1 MPAHAADPVPSRA
14 PEDPARGHAPTAGQA
29 LDDTVPQG
37 EAPSPFTR
45 RVWKVAAIAALVVAS
60 FLVLA
65 YAPEAALLVFA
76 AVWFGAALR
85 HPSAKL
91 ADKLGC
97 ADNTGLGVVVTVLVA
112 ALLAA
117 VVFAGWRV
125 SGKVDELTSNLGE
138 ARGAVERQLQERGM
152 SGVVDAVPDPIKIVG
167 GLMGSGGTS
176 GQSPAQR
183 VLTAPLTFGVYALFI
198 FFAGLFLAINPRE
211 YRDGAVGLF
220 PEHQRDKLR
229 GVMDTCGDALWSWSK
244 ARATAMAITGV
255 LTGLALWALGIPM
268 AFTLAVLTALLVF
281 IPNIGAVLAAIPPLL
296 LAFGPDQGAY
306 TPLWVLL
313 AYVGVQL
320 VESYIITP
328 NVIREG
334 TGVPPAL
341 VISAQLVFG
350 ILFGALGVLFATPI
364 VLVTMIFVTRY
375 WVHGGLGDTE
385 VDVPGGD

>member
-1 MPAHAADPVPSRA
+1 MPATLPTDTRGDAAGNAVPV
-14 PEDPARGHAPTAGQA
+14 ENQA

-45 RVWKVAAIAALVVAS
+45 RVWKVAAIGALVTAS
-60 FLVLA
+60 FLVLC

-76 AVWFGAALR
+76 AVWFGSALR
-85 HPSAKL
+85 HPAV
-91 ADKLGC
+91 KLGEKLGMGPKI
-97 ADNTGLGVVVTVLVA
+97 GLTLVVLTLVVG
-112 ALLAA
+112 LLMA
-117 VVFAGWRV
+117 VFLAGWRV
-125 SGKVDELTSNLGE
+125 SGRIDQLVENLST
-138 ARGAVERQLQERGM
+138 ARGSLETRLTEQGM
-152 SGVVDAVPDPIKIVG
+152 GGVVDAVPDPMKIVG
-167 GLMGSGGTS
+167 GLMGSGSG
-176 GQSPAQR
+176 GQSATQR
-183 VLTAPLTFGVYALFI
+183 VLTAPLTFSVYALFI
-198 FFAGLFLAINPRE
+198 FFTGLFLAITPRE

-220 PEHQRDKLR
+220 PEHQREKLR

-244 ARATAMAITGV
+244 ARATAMVITGV

-296 LAFGPDQGAY
+296 LAFGPEQSAL

-341 VISAQLVFG
+341 VITAQLVFG

-385 VDVPGGD
+385 VEVPGGD